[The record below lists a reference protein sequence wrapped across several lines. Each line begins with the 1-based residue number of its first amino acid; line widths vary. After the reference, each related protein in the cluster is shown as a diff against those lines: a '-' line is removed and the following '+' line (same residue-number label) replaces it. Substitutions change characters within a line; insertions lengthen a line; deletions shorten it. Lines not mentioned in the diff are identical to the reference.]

1 MNQQDI
7 IEKFRAAMA
16 DAGIKY
22 SGTIKPDT
30 GKIERF
36 HIDGDKSKTTNGWYI
51 LHTDGVPAG
60 EFGSWKSGIQS
71 SWCSKKSN
79 EITPEE
85 RKQISERAER
95 VKKEREEAERQKNA
109 EAAEQALII
118 WEAAEPSTN
127 HPYLKRKNVSALGVR
142 VGKWPVGDSV
152 IENALLI
159 PIRDGKK
166 ITSLQAIFSDSDN
179 IYGRDKTF
187 LAGGKKQGC
196 YFVIGEIS
204 IDNPPDI
211 IAIAEGYA
219 TGFTIHAATGW
230 PVIVVFNANNLP
242 EVTSKLRKRLLHS
255 KIVICADN
263 DQWTHEPIENPGVHY
278 AQLAAR
284 DNNAFVAVP
293 EFIDTSSKPTDFNDL
308 QEIEGLTSV
317 HLQIMSVFKPK
328 EIKVVTESGDVSTQ
342 QIPDFITPLPD
353 VNGSNKPLSTIENL
367 REMCRRLNVT
377 VRYNVIT
384 KEEEILIPNES
395 FSVDN
400 QANASLA
407 FLNSWAGRFRLPVG
421 QIGDFVTYLAD
432 KNLFNP
438 VAEWIT
444 STPWDS
450 KHRLQALYDTLKV
463 DGEDK
468 DQLQKDLKEI
478 LIKRW
483 LISAVAAAFEP
494 NGVSAHGVLVIQGRQ
509 SLGKTAWFKR
519 LVPKHLGVI
528 ADGLMLKP
536 DDKDSVKQAVSNWL
550 VELGELDATFR
561 KADIAQLKSFL
572 TRDRDTLRRAY
583 ARRESTFARRTI
595 FFASVN
601 PKEFLH
607 DSTGNR
613 RYWTLSCVDINHK
626 HDIDMQQLWAEVYHE
641 YKNGEPWVLWPHE
654 LEALNDINR
663 NYETIDP
670 ITERLQSKLDWES
683 PRLQWIWRSATDI
696 LMLIGIDKPTHQDA
710 TRCSQAMKELNGDST
725 KRTKTGRLLLCPPR
739 FNM

>member
-1 MNQQDI
+1 MQDI
-7 IEKFRAAMA
+7 IEQFRSAML
-16 DAGIKY
+16 DAGIRY
-22 SGTIKPDT
+22 NGDIKQDA
-30 GKIERF
+30 GLQRF
-36 HIDGDKSKTTNGWYI
+36 TIDGDKPKSLNGWYT

-60 EFGSWKSGIQS
+60 EFGSWKSGLSS
-71 SWCSKKSN
+71 SWCAKKSSD
-79 EITPEE
+79 ITPEE
-85 RKQISERAER
+85 RKAIADRAER
-95 VKKEREEAERQKNA
+95 SKKELAQMEAEKHK
-109 EAAEQALII
+109 EAAETAAMI
-118 WEAAEPSTN
+118 WEAAEPALS
-127 HPYLKRKNVSALGVR
+127 HPYLTRKNIQPCGAR

-152 IENALLI
+152 IENALII

-166 ITSLQAIFSDSDN
+166 ITSLQAIFESSNN

-187 LAGGKKQGC
+187 LAGGAKKGG
-196 YFVIGEIS
+196 YFVIGS
-204 IDNPPDI
+204 LNRNNPPEY
-211 IAIAEGYA
+211 IAIAEGFA
-219 TGFTIHAATGW
+219 TGVTIHLATGW
-230 PVIVVFNANNLP
+230 PVVVAFNANNLP
-242 EVTSKLRKRLLHS
+242 EVTSKVRRLFLQA

-263 DQWTHEPIENPGVHY
+263 DQWTLQPVNNPGVHY
-278 AQLAAR
+278 AKLASL
-284 DNNAFVAVP
+284 DNNAYVCIP
-293 EFIDTSSKPTDFNDL
+293 EFSDLSTKPTDFNDL
-308 QEIEGLTSV
+308 QNIEGLTAV
-317 HLQIMSVFKPK
+317 NLQLVSAFNPK
-328 EIKVVTESGDVSTQ
+328 QVIEHKGEVEQDDHVYL
-342 QIPDFITPLPD
+342 PDTIAPLPD

-367 REMCRRLNVT
+367 HEICRRLGV
-377 VRYNVIT
+377 VIRYNVIT

-407 FLNSWAGRFRLPVG
+407 FLNSWAARFRFPVG
-421 QIGDFVTYLAD
+421 QIGDFVTYIAD

-438 VAEWIT
+438 VAEWIL
-444 STPWDS
+444 STPWD
-450 KHRLQALYDTLKV
+450 KKTRLQDLCDTLKV
-463 DGEDK
+463 EQEDD
-468 DQLQKDLKEI
+468 DQLQKDLKEV
-478 LIKRW
+478 LVKRW

-519 LVPKHLGVI
+519 LVPKSLGVI

-613 RYWTLSCVDINHK
+613 RYWTLSCTDINHK
-626 HDIDMQQLWAEVYHE
+626 HDIDMQQLWAEIYE
-641 YKNGEPWVLWPHE
+641 LYKSGEPWILWPHE
-654 LEALNDINR
+654 LEALNEINR

-670 ITERLQSKLDWES
+670 ISERLQSKLNWDAPKLEW
-683 PRLQWIWRSATDI
+683 QWKIATEI
-696 LMLIGIDKPTHQDA
+696 LMMIGIDKPTHQES
-710 TRCSQAMKELNGDST
+710 TRCSQAMKELNGDQT
-725 KRTKTGRLLLCPPR
+725 KRTKNARLLLCPPK

>member
-1 MNQQDI
+1 MQDI
-7 IEKFRAAMA
+7 IEQFRTAML
-16 DAGIKY
+16 DAGIRCN
-22 SGTIKPDT
+22 GDIKPDA
-30 GKIERF
+30 GLQRF
-36 HIDGDKSKTTNGWYI
+36 TIDGDKPKSLNGWYT

-60 EFGSWKSGIQS
+60 EFGSWKTGLTS
-71 SWCSKKSN
+71 SWCAKKST

-85 RKQISERAER
+85 CKAIAERAER
-95 VKKEREEAERQKNA
+95 VKKERELLEAEKHK
-109 EAAEQALII
+109 EAAENAAMI
-118 WEAAEPSTN
+118 WDAAEPALS
-127 HPYLKRKNVSALGVR
+127 HPYLTRKNIQPCGAR
-142 VGKWPVGDSV
+142 VGKWPVGDTV
-152 IENALLI
+152 IENALII

-166 ITSLQAIFSDSDN
+166 ITSLQAIFASSDN

-187 LAGGKKQGC
+187 LPGGAKKGG
-196 YFVIGEIS
+196 YFVIGS
-204 IDNPPDI
+204 LNKNNPPDN
-211 IAIAEGYA
+211 IAIAEGFA
-219 TGFTIHAATGW
+219 TGATIHDATGW
-230 PVIVVFNANNLP
+230 PVVIAFNANNLP
-242 EVTSKLRKRLLHS
+242 DVTTKVRRLFLQA

-263 DQWTHEPIENPGVHY
+263 DQWTKEPIDNPGLHY
-278 AQLAAR
+278 AKLAAA
-284 DNNAFVAVP
+284 DNNAFVALP
-293 EFIDTSSKPTDFNDL
+293 EFNDLTSKPTDFNDL
-308 QEIEGLTSV
+308 AALDGIDSVRDFINKTLSQATVINDNTS
-317 HLQIMSVFKPK
+317 I
-328 EIKVVTESGDVSTQ
+328 VSTSFAVDY
-342 QIPDFITPLPD
+342 ISPLPD

-367 REMCRRLNVT
+367 SEMCRRLSVSI
-377 VRYNVIT
+377 RYNVIT
-384 KEEEILIPNES
+384 KEEEILIPLES

-407 FLNSWAGRFRLPVG
+407 YLTSWAGRFRFPTG

-444 STPWDS
+444 SKQWDGVS
-450 KHRLQALYDTLKV
+450 RLQDLYDTLKV
-463 DGEDK
+463 ENEDD

-583 ARRESTFARRTI
+583 ARRESTFARRTV

-613 RYWTLSCVDINHK
+613 RYWTLSCTSINHK
-626 HDIDMQQLWAEVYHE
+626 HDIDMQQVWAEIYNE

-654 LEALNDINR
+654 LDALNDINR

-670 ITERLQSKLDWES
+670 ITERLQSKLDWDA
-683 PRLQWIWRSATDI
+683 PKLQWQWRTATEI
-696 LMLIGIDKPTHQDA
+696 LMLIGLDKPTHQDS
-710 TRCSQAMKELNGDST
+710 TRCSQAMKELNGDQT
-725 KRTKTGRLLLCPPR
+725 KRTKNGRLLHCPPR
-739 FNM
+739 FNI